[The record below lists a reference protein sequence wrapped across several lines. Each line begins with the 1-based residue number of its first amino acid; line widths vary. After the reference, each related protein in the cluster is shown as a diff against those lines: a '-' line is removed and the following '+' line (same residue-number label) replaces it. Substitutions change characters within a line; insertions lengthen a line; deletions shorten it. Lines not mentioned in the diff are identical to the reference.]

1 LENKAVVEGSFF
13 YMLEDKDTTVLAVA
27 RSNKIEPPAIIEL
40 TGFVK
45 NNFFKDWEIH
55 NENNKQKR
63 DT

>member
-1 LENKAVVEGSFF
+1 
-13 YMLEDKDTTVLAVA
+13 MLEDKDTTVLAVA